1 LLSER
6 QRPVRIFVD
15 VPDLPP
21 NRVTSHIAAN
31 YIHAVL
37 KLQALRRELSQVA
50 LEVANCKK
58 AIACRHQGAI
68 LLSGAQTLL
77 KELGVEPDVQ

>member
-1 LLSER
+1 M
-6 QRPVRIFVD
+6 RIFVD

-21 NRVTSHIAAN
+21 NRVTSHIVAN

-37 KLQALRRELSQVA
+37 KRQALRRELSQVA
-50 LEVANCKK
+50 VEVANCKK

-68 LLSGAQTLL
+68 LRSTAQTLF